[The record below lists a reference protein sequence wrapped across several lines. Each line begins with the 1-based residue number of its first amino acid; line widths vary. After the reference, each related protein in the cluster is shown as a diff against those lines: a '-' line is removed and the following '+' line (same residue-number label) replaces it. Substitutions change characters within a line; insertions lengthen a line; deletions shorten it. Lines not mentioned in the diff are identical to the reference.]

1 MELKFESNQAA
12 FMPKKNAA
20 DETEQQKLNDELT
33 KAEESFESMR
43 RSMPLVPNSDYLGK
57 MQAAASQI
65 EQIKA
70 KIAKLT
76 TGATASEN
84 TNASISKFTIS
95 PLAQPINGSVAICSA
110 TFYNTLTINGITINE
125 GKNGLYVKM
134 PQKRTKQGRFIDVAH
149 PLSADGRRNINQTLL
164 SAYKSGVL
172 KQAFEVA
179 PPKTVAAQN
188 SVKYPPEYGN
198 SLARLDIVVDDMVV
212 HNAKIIKG
220 KDDVLRLTMPSYK
233 AKDGNHT
240 SICIPATKDAFSEM
254 NQKALE
260 EFNTEYSFRKL
271 TDDDVAALKESGVNV
286 QCRKNADGENIV
298 RFKME
303 DSPKVDAIIN
313 PSASVVP
320 RM

>member
-1 MELKFESNQAA
+1 MEPKFESNQAA

-20 DETEQQKLNDELT
+20 QETELQKLNDELA

-57 MQAAASQI
+57 MQEAASHI
-65 EQIKA
+65 EQIKV
-70 KIAKLT
+70 KIGKLT

-110 TFYNTLTINGITINE
+110 TFYNTLTVNGITINE

-172 KQAFEVA
+172 KQEFEVA

-220 KDDVLRLTMPSYK
+220 KDDVPRLTMPSYK

-240 SICIPATKDAFSEM
+240 SICIPATKEAYAEFNE
-254 NQKALE
+254 KAIN
-260 EFNTEYSFRKL
+260 EFNTEYVYRKL
-271 TDDDVAALKESGVNV
+271 SDDDAAKLEQAGVKV
-286 QCRKNADGENIV
+286 QIHQNAQGENIAKIHPNDV
-298 RFKME
+298 N
-303 DSPKVDAIIN
+303 KVNQVIAPPAN
-313 PSASVVP
+313 TF
-320 RM
+320 RK